1 MNKLKFY
8 KIMRWILMIAA
19 IIIAVLV
26 GRKLYSDYVVD
37 KQAKETIGKIYQAM
51 EADTK
56 VEGLTFMDVELKGYK
71 VVGIIK
77 IPSIGIEYP
86 ILEPEDPTD
95 EIALNTSII
104 KFWGNEIN
112 SIGNVTLAGHNMKNG
127 TMFGKNKRLEEG
139 DIIELTDKQNVTLKY
154 KVSKKYIIDPN
165 DITCL
170 QPENQNDR
178 EVTLITCTNG
188 RKNRLIVK
196 AVEI

>member
-1 MNKLKFY
+1 MIATVIVVFLAGKKFY
-8 KIMRWILMIAA
+8 N
-19 IIIAVLV
+19 
-26 GRKLYSDYVVD
+26 DYMTD
-37 KQAKETIGKIYQAM
+37 KQAKETIQKIYQAM
-51 EADTK
+51 EVDTQ

-86 ILEPEDPTD
+86 ILEPEVPTD
-95 EIALNTSII
+95 SVALNTSII

-127 TMFGKNKRLEEG
+127 TMFGKNKQLEEG
-139 DIIELTDKQNVTLKY
+139 DIIELTDRQNVTLKY
-154 KVSKKYIIDPN
+154 KVFKKYIIEPN
-165 DITCL
+165 DVSCL
-170 QPENQNDR
+170 VPENDNDR